1 MKIFETH
8 AHLDLRDFDKDR
20 AGVIEQSKKVGV
32 EYLINIGYNQETS
45 ENAVKLASQYDF
57 IYASVGY
64 HPHDATEYNSEVV
77 KKLALK
83 NKVLAI
89 GEVGLDYYRNLS
101 PKNVQQKVFAEQI
114 EIAKQLDLP
123 LIIHDR
129 EAHEDCYDILLNH
142 KAKNVVFHCFSG
154 DVVFAEKILAEG
166 WKLSITGTITYKNN
180 HSLKDVVRMIP
191 DDSFFIETDSPYLTP
206 VPNRGKRNAPY
217 YLPLVIEEI
226 AKIRMQAPNTIAE
239 LTFNNAVNFFFKEI
253 NKNNLLKNK
262 IKHKIV

>member
-8 AHLDLRDFDKDR
+8 AHLDLKDFDKDR
-20 AGVIEQSKKVGV
+20 ARVIEQIKKVGV

-45 ENAVKLASQYDF
+45 ENAVKLASDYDF

-64 HPHDATEYNSEVV
+64 HPHDATEYDAEIV
-77 KKLALK
+77 KQLALK
-83 NKVLAI
+83 KKVLAI
-89 GEVGLDYYRNLS
+89 GEIGLDYYRNLS
-101 PKNVQQKVFAEQI
+101 PKAIQKKVFADQI

-123 LIIHDR
+123 IIIHDR
-129 EAHEDCYDILLNH
+129 EAHEDCYDILREH

-154 DVVFAEKILAEG
+154 DVVFAEQVLAEG
-166 WKLSITGTITYKNN
+166 WKLSITGTVTFKNN

-191 DDSFFIETDSPYLTP
+191 DESFFVETDSPYLTP
-206 VPNRGKRNAPY
+206 VPHRGKRNAPY

-226 AKIRMQAPNTIAE
+226 AQIRMQSPNMIAE
-239 LTFNNAVNFFFKEI
+239 LTYNNAVDFFFKE
-253 NKNNLLKNK
+253 NTKNNLLKNK